1 MEITVNH
8 KKFNLDEVCSIE
20 HMLSN
25 VLKVNAKGVAVA
37 VNQNVIAKS
46 TWPLHVLKHGDQVLL
61 IKATQ
66 GG

>member
-8 KKFNLDEVCSIE
+8 KKFNVDVACSIE
-20 HMLSN
+20 HMLLA
-25 VLKVNAKGVAVA
+25 VLQTQTKGIAIA
-37 VNQNVIAKS
+37 VNQCVISKS
-46 TWPLHVLKHGDQVLL
+46 TWPVHQLQHGDQVIL